1 MARKAKVQHNGSEIE
16 VELEGWVPQEDIDTA
31 YVAKA
36 KVDQIVREEKAKAKR
51 GALASALN
59 DDDFKK
65 QALQTWE
72 IDLTKGTHGEKLSDQ
87 QLASAKADWEA
98 KALKPLQAQI
108 EALTAGQ
115 SKLQQKNL
123 QKSILAAASA
133 AKVKPEL
140 LNVLPGGTKPAIVSM
155 LEGAFGMH
163 DEDGEIYVKA
173 KSGDGFELSSHADRT
188 YATPEDYFAGIAG
201 KKEFAH
207 FFDRPQQSVGAG
219 NARSAASNEPGVV
232 ANDPLSIGMNLEA
245 IAKGTA
251 VVAGTGA

>member
-1 MARKAKVQHNGSEIE
+1 MAKVKVQHEGKEIE
-16 VELEGWVPQEDIDTA
+16 VELDGWVPQSDIDA
-31 YVAKA
+31 GYVSKA
-36 KVDQIVREEKAKAKR
+36 KMLEVVKEEKRKAQR
-51 GALASALN
+51 AALTNALN

-72 IDLTKGTHGEKLSDQ
+72 IDLTKGAHGEKLSDQ

-108 EALTAGQ
+108 DALTAGQ

-140 LNVLPGGTKPAIVSM
+140 LNVLPGGSKPAIVSM

-173 KSGDGFELSSHADRT
+173 KDGQSFELSSHPDRT
-188 YATPEDYFAGIAG
+188 YATPEDYFAGIAP

-207 FFDRPQQSVGAG
+207 FFDRPQQTVGAG
-219 NARSAASNEPGVV
+219 NARSAVSDTPGVV
-232 ANDPLSIGMNLEA
+232 ANDPVSIGMNLA
-245 IAKGTA
+245 DIASGKQ